1 MRRLLGL
8 ACLSAIAVAAV
19 VAKAAP
25 QSLDPNVRAKI
36 DSTPFLLKDSV
47 NEFNSKLFKSASGND
62 GGNLIYSPF
71 SLHMLLSQ
79 AYVGAPTGTDT
90 SKELANLLSIK
101 PGNDEDYLY
110 NYLQVV
116 DRLAQLSGKQDISIQ
131 IANKLFA
138 AEDLNIKENFKKALE
153 RFYNSDIE
161 KVNFKHTKETTDIIN
176 TFVSDKTKGLID
188 KIFDEDALDG
198 LSRLVM
204 VNAIYFK
211 GKWKFPF
218 ESENTE
224 TQKFHV
230 DANREV
236 KGILSE
242 AKLLS

>member
-1 MRRLLGL
+1 MRKLLGL
-8 ACLSAIAVAAV
+8 VCLSFVAV
-19 VAKAAP
+19 VVVKAGP
-25 QSLDPNVRAKI
+25 QSLDPNVREKI

-47 NEFNSKLFKSASGND
+47 NDFNSKMFKSASDID

-79 AYVGAPTGTDT
+79 AYAGAPTGSDT
-90 SKELANLLSIK
+90 SEELAKLLSFK
-101 PGNDEDYLY
+101 PNNDETYLY
-110 NYLQVV
+110 NYLKVV
-116 DRLAQLSGKQDISIQ
+116 DSLKQLSGNQGTSVQ

-138 AEDLNIKENFKKALE
+138 AEDLTIKENFKKAME

-161 KVNFKHTKETTDIIN
+161 RVDFKNAKETTDVIN
-176 TFVSDKTKGLID
+176 EFVSEKTKGLIE

-218 ESENTE
+218 NAEETE

-236 KGILSE
+236 K
-242 AKLLS
+242 KH

>member
-1 MRRLLGL
+1 
-8 ACLSAIAVAAV
+8 
-19 VAKAAP
+19 
-25 QSLDPNVRAKI
+25 
-36 DSTPFLLKDSV
+36 
-47 NEFNSKLFKSASGND
+47 
-62 GGNLIYSPF
+62 
-71 SLHMLLSQ
+71 MLLSQ

-116 DRLAQLSGKQDISIQ
+116 DRLAQLSGKRDISIQ

-176 TFVSDKTKGLID
+176 TFVSDKTKGLIG

>member
-1 MRRLLGL
+1 M
-8 ACLSAIAVAAV
+8 SIVAAV
-19 VAKAAP
+19 AVVAP
-25 QSLDPNVRAKI
+25 QIIDDKV
-36 DSTPFLLKDSV
+36 DSTEFLLKDSI
-47 NEFNSKLFKSASGND
+47 NEFNIKLFNSLTGSNS
-62 GGNLIYSPF
+62 GNLIYSPF

-79 AYVGAPTGTDT
+79 AYAGAPTGSDT
-90 SKELANLLSIK
+90 SKELANLLSFK
-101 PGNDEDYLY
+101 PGKDEAYLY

-138 AEDLNIKENFKKALE
+138 AEDLNIKENFKKALKQ
-153 RFYNSDIE
+153 FYSSDIE

-188 KIFDEDALDG
+188 KIFDEDALDS

-204 VNAIYFK
+204 VNTIYFK

-218 ESENTE
+218 ESEDTK

-230 DANREV
+230 DGNRAV
-236 KGILSE
+236 NLFQV
-242 AKLLS
+242 

>member
-1 MRRLLGL
+1 M
-8 ACLSAIAVAAV
+8 SIVAAV
-19 VAKAAP
+19 AVVAP
-25 QSLDPNVRAKI
+25 QILDDKV
-36 DSTPFLLKDSV
+36 DSTEFLLRDSI
-47 NEFNSKLFKSASGND
+47 NEFNVKMFNSLTGSNS
-62 GGNLIYSPF
+62 GNLIYSPF

-79 AYVGAPTGTDT
+79 AYAGAPTGSDT
-90 SKELANLLSIK
+90 SKEIANLLSFK
-101 PGNDEDYLY
+101 PGKDEAYLY

-153 RFYNSDIE
+153 QFYSSDIE

-188 KIFDEDALDG
+188 KIFDEDALDSF
-198 LSRLVM
+198 SRLVM

-218 ESENTE
+218 ESEDTK

-230 DANREV
+230 DGNRAV
-236 KGILSE
+236 NLFQV
-242 AKLLS
+242 